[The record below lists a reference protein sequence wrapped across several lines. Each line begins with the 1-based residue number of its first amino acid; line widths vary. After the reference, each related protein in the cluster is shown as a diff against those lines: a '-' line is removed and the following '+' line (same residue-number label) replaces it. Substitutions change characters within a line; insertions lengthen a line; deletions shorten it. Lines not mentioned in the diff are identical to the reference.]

1 MPIKLPTTIAPLLAW
16 SRNEVTDPLQRRAVP
31 LPPTSKPQSLWDVNG
46 FHKSNG
52 ILPSAPNAYLAKE
65 PIVRTTTHQ
74 TDDLF
79 PQIMMMVA
87 AASQDAAVVNDEDR
101 LCRIFEAFVDPT
113 VPKRSWRTIRH
124 LLTKDVLL
132 ELMRELPSP

>member
-16 SRNEVTDPLQRRAVP
+16 SRNEVTDPLQRRECPFASNIETAVF
-31 LPPTSKPQSLWDVNG
+31 VACYG

-52 ILPSAPNAYLAKE
+52 KLPPAPIAYLAKD
-65 PIVRTTTHQ
+65 PIAAATYQ

-79 PQIMMMVA
+79 PQIMMMAA
-87 AASQDAAVVNDEDR
+87 AASVDAAVVNDENK
-101 LCRIFEAFVDPT
+101 LCQIFEAFVDHGAKQIVANYSAPFDQ
-113 VPKRSWRTIRH
+113 
-124 LLTKDVLL
+124 DVLL

>member
-16 SRNEVTDPLQRRAVP
+16 SRNEITDPFQRRECPFATNIETAVF
-31 LPPTSKPQSLWDVNG
+31 VACYG

-65 PIVRTTTHQ
+65 HIVATTYQ

-101 LCRIFEAFVDPT
+101 LCRIFEAFVDHGAKEIVANYSAPFNQ
-113 VPKRSWRTIRH
+113 
-124 LLTKDVLL
+124 DVLL
-132 ELMRELPSP
+132 ELMRELPST